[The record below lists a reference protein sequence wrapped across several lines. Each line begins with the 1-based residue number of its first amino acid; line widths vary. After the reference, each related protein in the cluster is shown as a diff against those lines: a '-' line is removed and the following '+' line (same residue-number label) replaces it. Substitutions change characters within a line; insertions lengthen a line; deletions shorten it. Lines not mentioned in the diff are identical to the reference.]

1 MQNQCLAFLH
11 PLVSCLYL
19 LFSHLLSRLYSL
31 PLFPFHFTPPD
42 GVGGRGEN
50 IIQLYWDA
58 PGGLTAQ
65 GQLRHLFP
73 HPPASPRV
81 A

>member
-11 PLVSCLYL
+11 LLASYLYL
-19 LFSHLLSRLYSL
+19 LFSHLLSLS
-31 PLFPFHFTPPD
+31 LFPFHFTTPD